1 MILEKEEG
9 EERVI
14 EKPVLLK
21 KKNKPEI
28 GITEL
33 MFKEMP
39 EVERL
44 SYPCEVG
51 GERQARE
58 VERVKDENKL
68 NQLGL
73 RKACGDLCN

>member
-1 MILEKEEG
+1 M
-9 EERVI
+9 I

-28 GITEL
+28 GIMEL

-44 SYPCEVG
+44 SYPCERG
-51 GERQARE
+51 GEMQVRGTR
-58 VERVKDENKL
+58 VERVKDENKV

-73 RKACGDLCN
+73 RKACSDLCN